1 MPVTRLCFKLADGNN
16 YIDLA
21 QSMSLTF
28 RTLIRQKQKFTILGG
43 QIVDN
48 GDSDATISTLPNF
61 WYTRAAINRCFR
73 AWKST
78 RAKALANADLSSVD
92 QGVGKYSDFKI
103 MMNGGSPTNNLLP
116 QFTDASATSDI
127 PSAGAEWQTASV
139 VNEAGQE
146 MHFMALGDHSGT
158 FYSAMMGWLATR
170 AVPDSITEPDM
181 PDLHDADGNAGA
193 DGVKD
198 YQQDFINL
206 LHETTDGQAERL
218 ELLYEDNNNGPFD
231 VGNLYGNV
239 DDPFNMQLQSKVYV
253 QGATHGQTSAMI
265 PGFEALCGLIHIRC
279 NGGTSP
285 LLFLDVM
292 NTPERF

>member
-1 MPVTRLCFKLADGNN
+1 MPVTRLCFKLAQDNN

-21 QSMSLTF
+21 QSLSLIQ
-28 RTLIRQKQKFTILGG
+28 RTLIRQKQKFTVLGG
-43 QIVDN
+43 QIVDD
-48 GDSDATISTLPNF
+48 GDPTVSVSTLPNF

-78 RAKALANADLSSVD
+78 RAKALANADLTSVD

-103 MMNGGSPTNNLLP
+103 TMNGATVSNNLLP
-116 QFTDASATSDI
+116 QFTDSSATSDL
-127 PSAGAEWQTASV
+127 PTSGTEWATASI

-146 MHFMALGDHSGT
+146 KHFMVLGDHT
-158 FYSAMMGWLATR
+158 TNFYSAMMGWLATR
-170 AVPDSITEPDM
+170 ASPNSHIEPDM
-181 PDLHDADGNAGA
+181 PDLHDAAGNAGA
-193 DGVKD
+193 DGIDD

-206 LHETTDGQAERL
+206 LHETTDGQQERL

-231 VGNLYGNV
+231 PANLYGNIG
-239 DDPFNMQLQSKVYV
+239 DPFNMQLQSKSYV
-253 QGATHGQTSAMI
+253 KGTLGQASAMI
-265 PGFEALCGLIHIRC
+265 PGFEALCGLIHVRC
-279 NGGTSP
+279 NGGSSP